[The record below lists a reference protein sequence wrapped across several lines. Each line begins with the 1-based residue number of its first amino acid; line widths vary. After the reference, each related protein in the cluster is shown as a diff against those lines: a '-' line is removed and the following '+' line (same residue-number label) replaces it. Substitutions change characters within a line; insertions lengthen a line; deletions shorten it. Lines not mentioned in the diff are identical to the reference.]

1 MTKSPNFSWN
11 DTINQLNLIR
21 NKSNNQL
28 TSENRFKVL
37 MYCDGF
43 VDENRLEQGL
53 YSTNIPKL
61 HSIDETIDNLIERV
75 LSIRDING
83 FSFVNETYIEN
94 LKNCE
99 LVEIILTRK

>member
-11 DTINQLNLIR
+11 DTINQLNLMR

-94 LKNCE
+94 LKKCE
-99 LVEIILTRK
+99 LVEITLTRK